1 MECKKTENKRDQ
13 TSLFQFHPLDK
24 ILLYTILYVKKDKMK
39 LVIIDYGLGNLRS
52 IEKALKYVGA
62 EAEISNDPSSID
74 RADALI
80 LPGVGA
86 FRDAMMHF
94 ATLTRV
100 VKDAVSEGKPL
111 LGICLGMQMLA
122 SESEEGGNY
131 SGIDIIPGRVVR
143 FPASELK
150 VPHMGW
156 NSLIIRKDIPLLKG
170 IKTGSFVYFVHSYY
184 VDTGAKH
191 QAALCDYG
199 LQFPAVITNEAGN
212 VVGTQFHPEK
222 SSDIGLRM
230 LRNFVE
236 NYGH

>member
-1 MECKKTENKRDQ
+1 
-13 TSLFQFHPLDK
+13 
-24 ILLYTILYVKKDKMK
+24 MK

-52 IEKALKYVGA
+52 IEKALQYVGA

-94 ATLTRV
+94 STLTRV
-100 VKDAVSEGKPL
+100 VKDAVNEGKPL

-122 SESEEGGNY
+122 SESEEGGIHG
-131 SGIDIIPGRVVR
+131 GIDLIPGRVVR
-143 FPASELK
+143 FPRSELK

-170 IKTGSFVYFVHSYY
+170 IKDGSFVYFVHSYY
-184 VDTGAKH
+184 VSTDEKNAV
-191 QAALCDYG
+191 ALCDYG
-199 LQFPAVITNEAGN
+199 LDFPAVITNVAGN
-212 VVGTQFHPEK
+212 VLGTQFHPEK
-222 SSDIGLRM
+222 SGSIGLK
-230 LRNFVE
+230 LLKNFVE
-236 NYGH
+236 SYGP

>member
-1 MECKKTENKRDQ
+1 MR
-13 TSLFQFHPLDK
+13 
-24 ILLYTILYVKKDKMK
+24 I
-39 LVIIDYGLGNLRS
+39 VIIDYGLGNLRS
-52 IEKALKYVGA
+52 IEKALQYVGA
-62 EAEISNDPSSID
+62 DVEISNDPSSID

-94 ATLTRV
+94 ATLERV
-100 VKDAVSEGKPL
+100 VKDAVDEGKPL

-122 SESEEGGNY
+122 SESEEGGLHK
-131 SGIDIIPGRVVR
+131 GIDIIPGRVIR

-156 NSLIIRKDIPLLKG
+156 NSLIIKKNIPMLKDIENG
-170 IKTGSFVYFVHSYY
+170 TYVYFVHSYY
-184 VDTGAKH
+184 VSTDNRYEV
-191 QAALCDYG
+191 ALCDYG
-199 LQFPAVITNEAGN
+199 MKFPAIITNEAEN

-222 SSDIGLRM
+222 SGATGLKM

>member
-1 MECKKTENKRDQ
+1 
-13 TSLFQFHPLDK
+13 
-24 ILLYTILYVKKDKMK
+24 MK

-52 IEKALKYVGA
+52 IEKALQFVGA
-62 EAEISNDPSSID
+62 DAEISNDPSSID

-94 ATLTRV
+94 STLERV
-100 VKDAVSEGKPL
+100 LKDAVNEGKPL
-111 LGICLGMQMLA
+111 LGICLGMQILA
-122 SESEEGGNY
+122 SESEEGGIY
-131 SGIDIIPGRVVR
+131 RGIDIIPGRVVR

-156 NSLIIRKDIPLLKG
+156 NSLIMRKEIPLLKG
-170 IKTGSFVYFVHSYY
+170 IKNGSFVYFVHSYY
-184 VDTGAKH
+184 VDTGAKYR
-191 QAALCDYG
+191 AALCDYG
-199 LQFPAVITNEAGN
+199 LTFPAVITNEGGN

-222 SSDIGLRM
+222 SGDTGLRM

-236 NYGH
+236 NYGP

>member
-1 MECKKTENKRDQ
+1 
-13 TSLFQFHPLDK
+13 
-24 ILLYTILYVKKDKMK
+24 MK
-39 LVIIDYGLGNLRS
+39 HVIIDYGLGNLRS
-52 IEKALKYVGA
+52 IEKALQYVGA
-62 EAEISNDPSSID
+62 EVEISKEADVID

-94 ATLTRV
+94 STLERV
-100 VKDAVSEGKPL
+100 VKDAVDEGKPL

-122 SESEEGGNY
+122 SESEEGGLHK
-131 SGIDIIPGRVVR
+131 GIDIIPGRVTR

-156 NSLIIRKDIPLLKG
+156 NSLIKKKDIPLLRG
-170 IKTGSFVYFVHSYY
+170 IDNGSFVYFVHSFHVSTDELYE
-184 VDTGAKH
+184 VAM
-191 QAALCDYG
+191 CDYG
-199 LQFPAVITNEAGN
+199 LQFPAIIASEAGN
-212 VVGTQFHPEK
+212 VIGTQFHPEK
-222 SSDIGLRM
+222 SGVTGLRM

>member
-1 MECKKTENKRDQ
+1 
-13 TSLFQFHPLDK
+13 
-24 ILLYTILYVKKDKMK
+24 MK

-52 IEKALKYVGA
+52 IEKALQYVGA
-62 EAEISNDPSSID
+62 EVEISKEASIID

-94 ATLTRV
+94 STLERV
-100 VKDAVSEGKPL
+100 VKDAVNEGKPL

-122 SESEEGGNY
+122 SESEEGGLHQ
-131 SGIDIIPGRVVR
+131 GIDIIPGRVIR

-156 NSLIIRKDIPLLKG
+156 NSINAKKNIPLLKN
-170 IKTGSFVYFVHSYY
+170 IRNGSYVYFVHSYY
-184 VDTGAKH
+184 VNTDEKYE
-191 QAALCDYG
+191 AAMCDYG
-199 LQFPAVITNEAGN
+199 IEFPAIITNEAGN

-222 SSDIGLRM
+222 SGATGLRM
-230 LRNFVE
+230 LSNFVE
-236 NYGH
+236 NYGP

>member
-1 MECKKTENKRDQ
+1 M
-13 TSLFQFHPLDK
+13 K
-24 ILLYTILYVKKDKMK
+24 II
-39 LVIIDYGLGNLRS
+39 IIDYGLGNLRS
-52 IEKALKYVGA
+52 IEKALQYVGA
-62 EAEISNDPSSID
+62 EVEISNDPTAID

-94 ATLTRV
+94 TTLSRV
-100 VKDAVSEGKPL
+100 VKDAVNEGKPL

-122 SESEEGGNY
+122 SESEEGGMHK
-131 SGIDIIPGRVVR
+131 GIDIIPGRVIR

-156 NSLIIRKDIPLLKG
+156 NSLMLKKDIPLLKDVD
-170 IKTGSFVYFVHSYY
+170 TGSFVYFVHSYHVSTEGKY
-184 VDTGAKH
+184 EVAM
-191 QAALCDYG
+191 CDYG
-199 LQFPAVITNEAGN
+199 LEFPAIITSEAGN

-222 SSDIGLRM
+222 SGTIGLRM

-236 NYGH
+236 SYGP

>member
-1 MECKKTENKRDQ
+1 
-13 TSLFQFHPLDK
+13 
-24 ILLYTILYVKKDKMK
+24 MK

-52 IEKALKYVGA
+52 IEKALQYVGA
-62 EAEISNDPSSID
+62 EVEISNDPSAID

-94 ATLTRV
+94 STLERV
-100 VKDAVSEGKPL
+100 VKDAVNDGKPL

-122 SESEEGGNY
+122 SESEEGGLHR
-131 SGIDIIPGRVVR
+131 GIDIIPGRVIR

-156 NSLIIRKDIPLLKG
+156 NSINAKKNIPLLKN
-170 IKTGSFVYFVHSYY
+170 IRDGSYVYFVHSYY
-184 VDTGAKH
+184 VNTDEKYE
-191 QAALCDYG
+191 AAMCDYG
-199 LQFPAVITNEAGN
+199 IEFPAIITNEAGN

-222 SSDIGLRM
+222 SGATGLRM
-230 LRNFVE
+230 LSNFVE
-236 NYGH
+236 NYGP